1 MHKPTYRDILGRF
14 AQLGQSAGVRLVKL
28 TSHVAGNVYEASV
41 LTLDS
46 QGGIMAAA
54 HTTTLEVI
62 NLAEAEDSD
71 GQIVTDTPA
80 VAVDIE
86 GRWVVYV
93 QTHPNDPFVGELLY
107 TSGTGLYGVRP
118 QAPTGQS
125 SPTSPVDFENNG
137 ATIMAT
143 NLAELG
149 MSTLGLE
156 TGRKVI
162 IHAVPSTDTPPV
174 YHYVFD
180 HPHEEEYG

>member
-1 MHKPTYRDILGRF
+1 MSNLTYRDMLGRF
-14 AQLGQSAGVRLVKL
+14 AQLGQSSGVQLVKL
-28 TSHVAGNVYEASV
+28 TSHLVGNVYGASV
-41 LTLDS
+41 RTLD
-46 QGGIMAAA
+46 GEGDIVAAD
-54 HTTTLEVI
+54 HTVSLEVI

-71 GQIVTDTPA
+71 GQVPSDTPA
-80 VAVDIE
+80 VAVDLD

-93 QTHPNDPFVGELLY
+93 QTHPDQPFVGELLY

-125 SPTSPVDFENNG
+125 SPTSPVGFENHG
-137 ATIMAT
+137 MPIMAT

-156 TGRKVI
+156 AGRMVI
-162 IHAVPSTDTPPV
+162 VHCVATADTPPL